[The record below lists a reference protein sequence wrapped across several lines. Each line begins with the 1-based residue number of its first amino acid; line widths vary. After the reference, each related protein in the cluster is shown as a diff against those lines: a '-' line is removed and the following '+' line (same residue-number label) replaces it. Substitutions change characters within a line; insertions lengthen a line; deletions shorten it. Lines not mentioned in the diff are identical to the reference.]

1 MRTNDVL
8 AQGFDHQLEDAYD
21 DFADTFGFGP
31 CGAYAALRR
40 KQGWGE
46 IAACTVRL
54 TDGEE
59 FPHYVI
65 VQDGAIIDLANP
77 LDEPMAYLEIEI
89 LEADELPDLVGREE
103 IDWLRKRLNEQDDAK
118 RGLR

>member
-1 MRTNDVL
+1 MSADLALTTDVL
-8 AQGFDHQLEDAYD
+8 AQGLDHQLEDAYE

-40 KQGWGE
+40 EQGWGE

-59 FPHYVI
+59 FAHYVI
-65 VQDGAIIDLANP
+65 VQDGALIDLANP

-89 LEADELPDLVGREE
+89 LETDELPDLVGSEE
-103 IDWLRKRLNEQDDAK
+103 IEWLRNRLT
-118 RGLR
+118 